1 MGDGQKGK
9 RNLIPLNQRTK
20 EEQRKI
26 IEKGAQA
33 SKEKRA
39 KAKTF
44 KALLNVMLEEV
55 DAKTGK
61 TYREMMNE
69 AMLQQAIKKGNVKAY
84 EVLRDTSG
92 EIIKASASIDV
103 STENKELKALS
114 SEELKALIKKTLK

>member
-1 MGDGQKGK
+1 MGDG
-9 RNLIPLNQRTK
+9 RENLIPLNKRSKEAQRDI
-20 EEQRKI
+20 Q
-26 IEKGAQA
+26 EKGRQA
-33 SKEKRA
+33 NREKRA

-44 KALLNVMLEEV
+44 KALLNVMLEEI
-55 DAKTGK
+55 DPKTGK

-69 AMLQQAIKKGNVKAY
+69 AMLEQAIKKGNVKAY

-114 SEELKALIKKTLK
+114 SDELKALIKKTLK

>member
-1 MGDGQKGK
+1 MANGHE
-9 RNLIPLNQRTK
+9 NLVPLNKRSKEAQRAI
-20 EEQRKI
+20 Q
-26 IEKGAQA
+26 EKGRQA
-33 SKEKRA
+33 NKEKRA

-44 KALLNVMLEEV
+44 KALLNVMLEEI
-55 DAKTGK
+55 DPKTGK

-69 AMLQQAIKKGNVKAY
+69 AMLEQAIKKGNVKAY

>member
-9 RNLIPLNQRTK
+9 KNLIPLNQRTK
-20 EEQRKI
+20 EEQRRI
-26 IEKGAQA
+26 VEKGAQA

-55 DAKTGK
+55 DPKTGK

-69 AMLQQAIKKGNVKAY
+69 AMLDQAIKKGNVKAY

-92 EIIKASASIDV
+92 EIIKAAASVDLN
-103 STENKELKALS
+103 TDNPLKALS
-114 SEELKALIKKTLK
+114 SDDLKALIKKNLK

>member
-1 MGDGQKGK
+1 MGDG
-9 RNLIPLNQRTK
+9 RENLIPLNKRSKEAQRDI
-20 EEQRKI
+20 Q
-26 IEKGAQA
+26 EKGRQA
-33 SKEKRA
+33 NREKRA

-55 DAKTGK
+55 DQKTGK
-61 TYREMMNE
+61 TYRELMNE
-69 AMLQQAIKKGNVKAY
+69 AMLEQAIKKGNVKAY

>member
-1 MGDGQKGK
+1 MANGQE
-9 RNLIPLNQRTK
+9 NLIPLNKRSKEVQR
-20 EEQRKI
+20 EIQ
-26 IEKGAQA
+26 EKGRQA
-33 SKEKRA
+33 NREKRA

-44 KALLNVMLEEV
+44 KALLNVMLEEI
-55 DAKTGK
+55 DPKTGK
-61 TYREMMNE
+61 TYRELMNE
-69 AMLQQAIKKGNVKAY
+69 AMLEQAIRKGNVKAY

>member
-1 MGDGQKGK
+1 MANNE
-9 RNLIPLNQRTK
+9 NLIPFNKRTEK
-20 EEQRKI
+20 EQREIAK
-26 IEKGAQA
+26 KGSDA
-33 SKEKRA
+33 SREARK

-44 KALLNVMLEEV
+44 KALLNVMLEET
-55 DAKTGK
+55 DPKTGK

-69 AMLQQAIKKGNVKAY
+69 AMLEQAIKKGNVKAY

-114 SEELKALIKKTLK
+114 SDELKALIKKTLK

>member
-1 MGDGQKGK
+1 MANNE
-9 RNLIPLNQRTK
+9 NLIPFNKRTEK
-20 EEQRKI
+20 EQREIAK
-26 IEKGAQA
+26 KGAQA

-44 KALLNVMLEEV
+44 KALLNVMLEET
-55 DAKTGK
+55 DPKTGK
-61 TYREMMNE
+61 TYRELMNE
-69 AMLQQAIKKGNVKAY
+69 AMLEQAIKKGNVKAY

>member
-1 MGDGQKGK
+1 MGDG
-9 RNLIPLNQRTK
+9 RENLIPLNKRSKEVQRDI
-20 EEQRKI
+20 Q
-26 IEKGAQA
+26 EKGRQA
-33 SKEKRA
+33 NKEKRA

-55 DAKTGK
+55 DTKTGK
-61 TYREMMNE
+61 TYRELMNE
-69 AMLQQAIKKGNVKAY
+69 AMLEQAIKKGNVKAY